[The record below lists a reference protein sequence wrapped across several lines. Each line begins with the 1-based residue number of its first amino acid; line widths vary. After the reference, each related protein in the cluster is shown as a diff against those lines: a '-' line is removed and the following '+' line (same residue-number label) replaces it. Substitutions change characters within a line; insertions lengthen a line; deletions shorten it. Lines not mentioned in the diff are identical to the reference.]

1 MVADKCEYAIMSMV
15 LEDGSPYCI
24 PLSIA
29 RDGDFIYFHCA
40 YEGQKIDALKSHPSV
55 CLSCVGD
62 TRRAEDEF
70 TTEYESAVIFG
81 TAQRVEEEK
90 EKIHA
95 LRLIRE
101 RHTPKNMK
109 NFDKAIG
116 TSLNRTDIWRT
127 SIRHITG
134 KGEKNQPLTRRYA
147 ARTVRK
153 GSVRAKPPV
162 WTEIWKRC
170 YFFSSFSAFF
180 PSERDFQYSSV

>member
-1 MVADKCEYAIMSMV
+1 MEKKIVRRKDREQDENFALMVADKCEYAIMSMV

-95 LRLIRE
+95 LRLICE

-116 TSLNRTDIWRT
+116 TSLNRTDIWRI

-134 KGEKNQPLTRRYA
+134 KAKKIRR
-147 ARTVRK
+147 
-153 GSVRAKPPV
+153 
-162 WTEIWKRC
+162 
-170 YFFSSFSAFF
+170 
-180 PSERDFQYSSV
+180 